1 MKGTL
6 HKTNRGWIVK
16 QVIKEGPQA
25 KLVNQYPL
33 VDNGHIDGLAL
44 YKSNEGLEVD
54 FEIIE
59 QFMPYDNFKP
69 IHKFA
74 KILTPEEDELKDWD
88 KQKLVKKWESSGLLD
103 NIKGEASNTDMVKL
117 LKCKATQLLDEPYI
131 SDDFQ
136 IGPDG
141 AYEHTEEDELKDWDV
156 TLNDGLD
163 NEPYI
168 SDDFQIGSEGAYEHA
183 NPDIN
188 YTKPGF
194 VEKRTNQM
202 LEHLANEAFKSVGD
216 EGLFP
221 NHTDKDI
228 WTAGFKAGYL
238 KK

>member
-25 KLVNQYPL
+25 RLANQYPL
-33 VDNGHIDGLAL
+33 VDNGYIID
-44 YKSNEGLEVD
+44 KHRQITSFNCEGLEVD
-54 FEIIE
+54 FEILTD
-59 QFMPYDNFKP
+59 YDNNGPDHFP
-69 IHKFA
+69 KFA
-74 KILTPEEDELKDWD
+74 RIIIPKLMIPTPEEDELKDWD
-88 KQKLVKKWESSGLLD
+88 VTLNYDTIMNFSVINDGLE
-103 NIKGEASNTDMVKL
+103 N
-117 LKCKATQLLDEPYI
+117 EPYI

-141 AYEHTEEDELKDWDV
+141 AYEYTEEDELKDWDV
-156 TLNDGLD
+156 TLNDGLE

-194 VEKRTNQM
+194 VEKRINQM
-202 LEHLANEAFKSVGD
+202 LEHLANEAFKNIGD